1 MRLVGNRWRPPLW
14 YLRESWP
21 RPQLLHCRWRIKD
34 HLVLGVS
41 ASLFCFLVLVS
52 HHGEGRLRALSAGSF
67 DFSWL
72 SLQRLLHSCLV
83 PCYVC
88 KRVSSSVFPMF
99 VLLSVSGSQ
108 SVAPRSASLAP
119 GNRLEIRIL
128 GSTLDLLN
136 LKLVVRPRGW
146 GYNKAPQWFGCTPG
160 FGNCSSRMVSV

>member
-34 HLVLGVS
+34 HFVLGVS
-41 ASLFCFLVLVS
+41 ASLFCFFGS
-52 HHGEGRLRALSAGSF
+52 GISSWRRGATCTQCRLI

-88 KRVSSSVFPMF
+88 KRVSSSVFPIF
-99 VLLSVSGSQ
+99 VLLSVCGSQ
-108 SVAPRSASLAP
+108 RVAPRSASLAP

-160 FGNCSSRMVSV
+160 FGNCSSGMVSV

>member
-1 MRLVGNRWRPPLW
+1 MKLGNRWRLPLW
-14 YLRESWP
+14 FMRESWS

-34 HLVLGVS
+34 HFLLGVS
-41 ASLFCFLVLVS
+41 STVCSASLVLVS
-52 HHGEGRLRALSAGSF
+52 HHGEGGLSALSAGSF
-67 DFSWL
+67 DFSQL

-128 GSTLDLLN
+128 GSILDLLN
-136 LKLVVRPRGW
+136 LKLVVKPRSRC
-146 GYNKAPQWFGCTPG
+146 YNKPPQWFGCTPG
-160 FGNCSSRMVSV
+160 FRNCSSRMVSV